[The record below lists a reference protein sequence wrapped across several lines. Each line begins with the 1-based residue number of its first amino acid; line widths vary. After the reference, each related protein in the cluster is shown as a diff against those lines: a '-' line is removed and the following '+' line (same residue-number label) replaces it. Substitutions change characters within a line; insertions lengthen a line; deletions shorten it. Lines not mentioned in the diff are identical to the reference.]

1 MLFGIFVCFIIIQ
14 RSIELLIAKRNE
26 RQLKKNGAIE
36 FGTGHYPWMVLL
48 HTGFFTVLI
57 IEVITLDR
65 ELSTLWILW
74 LTLFVIAQVG
84 RIWVIQTLGKY
95 WNTKIIVIPNSEV
108 IVKGPYKYVKH
119 PNYVIVASEIIVISL
134 LFNAYITAVIFSLL
148 NAWMMKIR
156 IPLEEQALRE
166 NTGYVSAFQ
175 KNRL

>member
-1 MLFGIFVCFIIIQ
+1 MLFIGFIFLIIIQ
-14 RSIELLIAKRNE
+14 RVIELRIAKRNE

-36 FGTGHYPWMVLL
+36 FGTEHYLWMILL

-65 ELSTLWILW
+65 ELSTFWILW

-84 RIWVIQTLGKY
+84 RMWVIQTLGKY

-119 PNYVIVASEIIVISL
+119 PNYVIVATEIIVISL
-134 LFNAYITAVIFSLL
+134 LFNAYITAVIFTLL